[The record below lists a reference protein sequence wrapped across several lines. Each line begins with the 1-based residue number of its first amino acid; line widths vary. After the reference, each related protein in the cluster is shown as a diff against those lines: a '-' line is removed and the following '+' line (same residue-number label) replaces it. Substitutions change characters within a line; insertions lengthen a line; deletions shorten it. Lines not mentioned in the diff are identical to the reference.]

1 VEEKSFTPK
10 NIEKT
15 NMKLFTKSIDNKL
28 FAQYEK
34 GSDLKSQ
41 MVIAKIFNPYGR
53 GTWYILN
60 SDPEDPDYLWAITD
74 LFEVEVGSV
83 SRNELENIRV
93 KPFRLPLERD
103 MYFNEINAY
112 ELYQGLKEGK
122 RYGNGGSTEEGV
134 DLLENY
140 DEIPDEVK
148 AILEEYEMED
158 ADYDTLENLKSELEE
173 IGYTIDYDLGGTPYD
188 LRKIGERGKSEYANG
203 GVVEYITSQDLDK
216 KNYFFRRKKS
226 SIGSFAWIY
235 NKKYNEGYLY
245 ALDDFDFQYYSHIK
259 LKKGEVLFRYNT
271 DKMMFGEM
279 LIIKLNL
286 DKGLIYFVDMDLME
300 DEDKN
305 LKFDSKGTKAQYI
318 AVVYDELTPS
328 QKNNISYAFAKG
340 GYMAKGGNVK
350 GDSLENVREDAKSL
364 SKNTKQR
371 IYLFKEVAYDFVAK
385 SLYTKYTIGDI
396 EDYNYIKGLNRNLGS
411 MESISVIEVYND
423 GKLESSKQELIF
435 QKNELMAKGGMLT
448 YEGKKAK
455 VISKKKDDKGN
466 VMYFVEVDNYYPNG
480 DTLRTILRDSDF
492 DKMAKGGYMADGGEM
507 SYGNYWSYHG
517 RMLNDV
523 FEDMMKRDLPNT
535 EYSIAFRNKKGQ
547 RIYSDKKDL
556 LKIKNYLST
565 QYGLKD
571 IEKVEITEASQPI
584 GSYTHYLYLENV
596 RIDKYSGEVSWQS
609 VNRGDSA
616 LVIAE
621 NKMGVVIQTY
631 GRRFH
636 LKFPDGTD
644 KTYFAEEL
652 KFFKDEDEYSKG
664 GKIKNQYDGRTP
676 QDIWDNLSKEQRAHF
691 IYDHKE
697 EIEEYRGNNFG
708 ELTNQEIKEAYNSS
722 YDELDENIKNRFDN
736 HTREGQYAKGGVAE
750 GEWVVYV
757 GNDQKIIG
765 TYKSNRAAKMALDKL
780 WESGEYESA
789 GIGAKSEAYSEK
801 YFAMGGETGN
811 KVFKRFR
818 HKHIPTMTYEVI
830 DYTSNG
836 YKGIQKDSKSL
847 SAKERKEGK
856 ITYYSKSEIKE
867 LFNEEY
873 ADGGYMEDGGY
884 VVYDKYFNDQG
895 KLRVRIIGK
904 YKNRL
909 AAKKNSRGE
918 DGVGYSFTDMD
929 TFNQMYDA
937 KMIDDN
943 KMANGGRLGDS
954 TYLVQMAE
962 QYAEKEYGKKVKK
975 GQGVAKAQKVGDA
988 YDYSQVTIFFEDG
1001 SQETFEREDFE
1012 EFFELED

>member
-1 VEEKSFTPK
+1 
-10 NIEKT
+10 
-15 NMKLFTKSIDNKL
+15 
-28 FAQYEK
+28 
-34 GSDLKSQ
+34 
-41 MVIAKIFNPYGR
+41 
-53 GTWYILN
+53 
-60 SDPEDPDYLWAITD
+60 
-74 LFEVEVGSV
+74 
-83 SRNELENIRV
+83 
-93 KPFRLPLERD
+93 
-103 MYFNEINAY
+103 MYFDEINAY

-140 DEIPDEVK
+140 DEIPDDVK
-148 AILEEYEMED
+148 AILEQYEMED

-188 LRKIGERGKSEYANG
+188 LRKIGERGKSE
-203 GVVEYITSQDLDK
+203 
-216 KNYFFRRKKS
+216 
-226 SIGSFAWIY
+226 
-235 NKKYNEGYLY
+235 
-245 ALDDFDFQYYSHIK
+245 
-259 LKKGEVLFRYNT
+259 
-271 DKMMFGEM
+271 
-279 LIIKLNL
+279 
-286 DKGLIYFVDMDLME
+286 
-300 DEDKN
+300 
-305 LKFDSKGTKAQYI
+305 
-318 AVVYDELTPS
+318 
-328 QKNNISYAFAKG
+328 FAKG
-340 GYMAKGGNVK
+340 GYMANGGNVK

-371 IYLFKEVAYDFVAK
+371 IYLFKEVGYDFVDK

-411 MESISVIEVYND
+411 MESISVIEVYEN
-423 GKLESSKQELIF
+423 GKLKSSKQELIF
-435 QKNELMAKGGMLT
+435 QKNELMAKGGMLN

-466 VMYFVEVDNYYPNG
+466 VMYFVEVENYYPNG

-492 DKMAKGGYMADGGEM
+492 DKMAKGGYMADGGEI
-507 SYGNYWSYHG
+507 
-517 RMLNDV
+517 R
-523 FEDMMKRDLPNT
+523 
-535 EYSIAFRNKKGQ
+535 
-547 RIYSDKKDL
+547 
-556 LKIKNYLST
+556 
-565 QYGLKD
+565 
-571 IEKVEITEASQPI
+571 
-584 GSYTHYLYLENV
+584 
-596 RIDKYSGEVSWQS
+596 WQD

-616 LVIAE
+616 LVVAE
-621 NKMGVVIQTY
+621 NKIGVIVQTY

-652 KFFKDEDEYSKG
+652 KFFKDEDEYAKG

-722 YDELDENIKNRFDN
+722 YDELDENIKSRFDN
-736 HTREGQYAKGGVAE
+736 HTREGQYAKGGLSE

-789 GIGAKSEAYSEK
+789 GIGAKSEAYSEE
-801 YFAMGGETGN
+801 YFA
-811 KVFKRFR
+811 K
-818 HKHIPTMTYEVI
+818 
-830 DYTSNG
+830 
-836 YKGIQKDSKSL
+836 
-847 SAKERKEGK
+847 
-856 ITYYSKSEIKE
+856 
-867 LFNEEY
+867 
-873 ADGGYMEDGGY
+873 GGYMEDGGY

-929 TFNQMYDA
+929 TFNEMYDA

>member
-15 NMKLFTKSIDNKL
+15 NMKLFTKSIDKKL

-103 MYFNEINAY
+103 IYFDEINAY

-140 DEIPDEVK
+140 DEIPDDVK
-148 AILEEYEMED
+148 AILEQYEMED

-318 AVVYDELTPS
+318 AVVFDELTPIQRS
-328 QKNNISYAFAKG
+328 NLSYGYGKDD
-340 GYMAKGGNVK
+340 YMAKGGNVK
-350 GDSLENVREDAKSL
+350 GDSLENVREDAKIL

-385 SLYTKYTIGDI
+385 SLYTKYTIGYV
-396 EDYNYIKGLNRNLGS
+396 EDYNHIKELNRNLGS
-411 MESISVIEVYND
+411 MESISVIEVYEN
-423 GKLESSKQELIF
+423 GKLKSSKQELIF
-435 QKNELMAKGGMLT
+435 QKNELMAKGGMLN

-466 VMYFVEVDNYYPNG
+466 VMYFVEVENYYPNG

-492 DKMAKGGYMADGGEM
+492 DKMAKGGITYEQLKPISNEIGLDYIFSKRFQGAKNKDGDEATGLIIFDDGKNNFGEFVYKDKNGQEYQSKEIPYFTIDFSNMKYYGKMAKGGYMADGGEI
-507 SYGNYWSYHG
+507 
-517 RMLNDV
+517 R
-523 FEDMMKRDLPNT
+523 
-535 EYSIAFRNKKGQ
+535 
-547 RIYSDKKDL
+547 
-556 LKIKNYLST
+556 
-565 QYGLKD
+565 
-571 IEKVEITEASQPI
+571 
-584 GSYTHYLYLENV
+584 
-596 RIDKYSGEVSWQS
+596 WQD

-616 LVIAE
+616 LVVAE
-621 NKMGVVIQTY
+621 NKMGVIVQTY

-652 KFFKDEDEYSKG
+652 KFFKDEDEYAKG
-664 GKIKNQYDGRTP
+664 GKIKNQYDGRNP

-722 YDELDENIKNRFDN
+722 YDELDENIKSRFDN
-736 HTREGQYAKGGVAE
+736 HTREGQYAKGGLAE

-765 TYKSNRAAKMALDKL
+765 TYKSSRAAKMALDKL
-780 WESGEYESA
+780 WESGQYESA
-789 GIGAKSEAYSEK
+789 GIGAKSEAYSEE
-801 YFAMGGETGN
+801 YFA
-811 KVFKRFR
+811 K
-818 HKHIPTMTYEVI
+818 
-830 DYTSNG
+830 
-836 YKGIQKDSKSL
+836 
-847 SAKERKEGK
+847 
-856 ITYYSKSEIKE
+856 
-867 LFNEEY
+867 
-873 ADGGYMEDGGY
+873 GGYMEDGGY

-929 TFNQMYDA
+929 TFNEMYDA

>member
-1 VEEKSFTPK
+1 
-10 NIEKT
+10 
-15 NMKLFTKSIDNKL
+15 MKLFTKSIDKKL

-103 MYFNEINAY
+103 IYFDEINAY

-140 DEIPDEVK
+140 DEIPDDVK
-148 AILEEYEMED
+148 AILEQYEMED

-318 AVVYDELTPS
+318 AVVFDELTPIQRS
-328 QKNNISYAFAKG
+328 NLSYGYGKDD
-340 GYMAKGGNVK
+340 YMAKGGNVK
-350 GDSLENVREDAKSL
+350 GDSLENVREDAKIL

-385 SLYTKYTIGDI
+385 SLYTKYTIGYV
-396 EDYNYIKGLNRNLGS
+396 EDYNHIKELNRNLGS
-411 MESISVIEVYND
+411 MESISVIEVYEN
-423 GKLESSKQELIF
+423 GKLKSSKQELIF
-435 QKNELMAKGGMLT
+435 QKNELMAKGGMLN

-466 VMYFVEVDNYYPNG
+466 VMYFVEVENYYPNG

-492 DKMAKGGYMADGGEM
+492 DKMAKGGITYEQLKPISNEIGLDYIFSKRFQGAKNKDGDEATGLIIFDDGKNNFGEFVYKDKNGQEYQSKEIPYFTIDFSNMKYYGKMAKGGYMADGGEI
-507 SYGNYWSYHG
+507 
-517 RMLNDV
+517 R
-523 FEDMMKRDLPNT
+523 
-535 EYSIAFRNKKGQ
+535 
-547 RIYSDKKDL
+547 
-556 LKIKNYLST
+556 
-565 QYGLKD
+565 
-571 IEKVEITEASQPI
+571 
-584 GSYTHYLYLENV
+584 
-596 RIDKYSGEVSWQS
+596 WQD

-616 LVIAE
+616 LVVAE
-621 NKMGVVIQTY
+621 NKMGVIVQTY

-652 KFFKDEDEYSKG
+652 KFFKDEDEYAKG
-664 GKIKNQYDGRTP
+664 GKIKNQYDGRNP

-722 YDELDENIKNRFDN
+722 YDELDENIKSRFDN
-736 HTREGQYAKGGVAE
+736 HTREGQYAKGGLAE

-780 WESGEYESA
+780 WESGQYESA
-789 GIGAKSEAYSEK
+789 GIGAKSEAYSEE
-801 YFAMGGETGN
+801 YFA
-811 KVFKRFR
+811 K
-818 HKHIPTMTYEVI
+818 
-830 DYTSNG
+830 
-836 YKGIQKDSKSL
+836 
-847 SAKERKEGK
+847 
-856 ITYYSKSEIKE
+856 
-867 LFNEEY
+867 
-873 ADGGYMEDGGY
+873 GGYMEDGGY

-929 TFNQMYDA
+929 TFNEMYDA

>member
-103 MYFNEINAY
+103 MYFDEINAY

-350 GDSLENVREDAKSL
+350 GDSLESVREDAKSL

-435 QKNELMAKGGMLT
+435 QKNELMAKGGMLN

-492 DKMAKGGYMADGGEM
+492 DKMAKGGYMADVGEI
-507 SYGNYWSYHG
+507 
-517 RMLNDV
+517 R
-523 FEDMMKRDLPNT
+523 
-535 EYSIAFRNKKGQ
+535 
-547 RIYSDKKDL
+547 
-556 LKIKNYLST
+556 
-565 QYGLKD
+565 
-571 IEKVEITEASQPI
+571 
-584 GSYTHYLYLENV
+584 
-596 RIDKYSGEVSWQS
+596 WQD

-616 LVIAE
+616 LVVSE
-621 NKMGVVIQTY
+621 NKMGVIVQTY

-652 KFFKDEDEYSKG
+652 KFFKDEDEYAKG

-722 YDELDENIKNRFDN
+722 YDELDENIKSRFDN
-736 HTREGQYAKGGVAE
+736 HTREGQYAKGGLSE

-765 TYKSNRAAKMALDKL
+765 TFKSNRAAKMALDKL

-789 GIGAKSEAYSEK
+789 GIGAKSEAYSEE
-801 YFAMGGETGN
+801 YFAMGGEMGSDV
-811 KVFKRFR
+811 KKKFR

-856 ITYYSKSEIKE
+856 IAYYSKSEIKE

-873 ADGGYMEDGGY
+873 AD
-884 VVYDKYFNDQG
+884 
-895 KLRVRIIGK
+895 
-904 YKNRL
+904 
-909 AAKKNSRGE
+909 
-918 DGVGYSFTDMD
+918 
-929 TFNQMYDA
+929 
-937 KMIDDN
+937 
-943 KMANGGRLGDS
+943 GGRLGDS